1 MIRLWKTGHH
11 FSNCIYILSPSF
23 YAPYRKKQNFRF
35 FVMCFLIQI
44 CCTYLSSH
52 RILLPRMLRGL
63 LPYRIDARYRLCFW
77 YQITRAYYIDLWT
90 KSLPVDELNFIS
102 FFEVHRNLPR
112 IPVFAYIQFAFLLC
126 KELETKLYFYIL
138 LQNILFPP
146 ALFSSWPF
154 CSIRFGSILVVIF

>member
-1 MIRLWKTGHH
+1 
-11 FSNCIYILSPSF
+11 
-23 YAPYRKKQNFRF
+23 
-35 FVMCFLIQI
+35 MCFLIQI

-102 FFEVHRNLPR
+102 FFEVHRNFEFRYSHIFNLHFYCARNWKQNYTFIYSYKIFFFP
-112 IPVFAYIQFAFLLC
+112 PLYLAVDHFVQFALVRYSLL
-126 KELETKLYFYIL
+126 
-138 LQNILFPP
+138 
-146 ALFSSWPF
+146 SSN
-154 CSIRFGSILVVIF
+154 L